1 MRRELE
7 VHATP
12 EEIDTFL
19 RSLFEEKEDNGFE
32 RKSKREYEYHGN
44 GFEIERVIFN
54 DPATI
59 VCWSDGSK
67 TVVKCEGDK
76 FDQEKGLAMAIVKRI
91 LGNKG
96 NYYDLFREYCDPEY
110 VHERHIKKKK
120 KDIKTKAKAKEEAKA

>member
-7 VHATP
+7 INATP
-12 EEIDTFL
+12 EEINAFL
-19 RSLFEEKEDNGFE
+19 KDIFVLD
-32 RKSKREYEYHGN
+32 KREPKRNAYEYHDK

-67 TVVKCEGDK
+67 TVVKCDGDK

-96 NYYDLFREYCDPEY
+96 NYYDLFREYCDPKY
-110 VHERHIKKKK
+110 VHERHTKKKK
-120 KDIKTKAKAKEEAKA
+120 SKKA

>member
-19 RSLFEEKEDNGFE
+19 RSLFEEKEDDGFK

-76 FDQEKGLAMAIVKRI
+76 FDQEKCLAMAIVKRI
-91 LGNKG
+91 KGNKG
-96 NYYDLFREYCDPEY
+96 NY
-110 VHERHIKKKK
+110 
-120 KDIKTKAKAKEEAKA
+120 